1 MSTFPTTTGPDEQQ
15 AVWVYAVAGQI
26 PAASLSELTGVGG
39 EPVRTVPAAG
49 LTAAAGT
56 VRLAEY
62 GEAALRRNLEDLD
75 WLDATARAH
84 HRVIDV
90 IGRKVPVVPMR
101 LATVYRDDGSLEAAL
116 GERAGDF
123 RAALERT
130 GGRREWGVKVYAAP
144 ASEPSEQAT
153 DPAPGERGRTAGA
166 GAEYL
171 RRKRR
176 QLSAAEDTRRATAAS
191 ADAIH
196 AALCQLAEG
205 ARLHPP
211 HAPELAG
218 IRTQM
223 VMNGAYLL
231 DAGRDDELTGAV
243 TALAGQHPAV
253 QIELTGPWPP
263 YSFTGLA
270 SGADRA

>member
-1 MSTFPTTTGPDEQQ
+1 MITTPTMTGPGEQL
-15 AVWVYAVAGQI
+15 AVWVYAVAEHF
-26 PAASLSELTGVGG
+26 PADSLSELTGVGG
-39 EPVRTVPAAG
+39 EPVRAVPAAG

-62 GEAALRRNLEDLD
+62 GEAALRRNLENLD
-75 WLDATARAH
+75 WLDVTARAH
-84 HRVIDV
+84 HRVIDAV
-90 IGRKVPVVPMR
+90 GRQVPVVPMR
-101 LATVYRDDGSLEAAL
+101 LATVYRDDGNLEVAL
-116 GERAGDF
+116 AERAADF

-130 GGRREWGVKVYAAP
+130 GGRREWGVKVYAV
-144 ASEPSEQAT
+144 PSRERATGPDQQAG
-153 DPAPGERGRTAGA
+153 DRGRAA
-166 GAEYL
+166 ARSGAEYL

-176 QLSAAEDTRRATAAS
+176 ELSAAEDGRRATAAS

-205 ARLHPP
+205 GRLHPP

-218 IRTQM
+218 SHNQM
-223 VMNGAYLL
+223 IMNGAYLL
-231 DAGRDDELTGAV
+231 DAGQDDELTAAV
-243 TALAGQHPAV
+243 AALAGQHPAV